1 VPIDA
6 AHGSGVFWSS
16 MRALKCLA
24 VAVVVVL
31 VACKGK
37 SPSPWASSG
46 SAAPTVSAKEAAA
59 APAPVAE
66 DKGSAVA
73 EPAPA
78 AKTYDGPTFT
88 ITSTLPGPDTK
99 TKDIDTDSGKT
110 TMTMYEFAD
119 PSDDDTMQMV
129 ESNEVGVK
137 VTGATVER
145 VLEGSMSGMT
155 DNLKAIIDDKKTVKV
170 GDDSMLDFSSHFSA
184 EGTDYFFRGRVAFKG
199 GQLYQVAAMGKG
211 TKASASAETFVTSF
225 RLK

>member
-1 VPIDA
+1 
-6 AHGSGVFWSS
+6 
-16 MRALKCLA
+16 MRALKRLA

-37 SPSPWASSG
+37 SQNPWASPG

-59 APAPVAE
+59 APGSAATPVAD

-73 EPAPA
+73 EAAPA
-78 AKTYDGPTFT
+78 GKTYDGPTFT

-129 ESNEVGVK
+129 ESNAVGVK
-137 VTGATVER
+137 VTGAAVEK

-170 GDDSMLDFSSHFSA
+170 GDESMLDFSSHFSD
-184 EGTDYFFRGRVAFKG
+184 GTTDYFFRGRVAFKD

-211 TKASASAETFVTSF
+211 TKATASAETFVTSF

>member
-1 VPIDA
+1 
-6 AHGSGVFWSS
+6 
-16 MRALKCLA
+16 MRARQGWT
-24 VAVVVVL
+24 VALVVVL
-31 VACKGK
+31 AACKGK
-37 SPSPWASSG
+37 SQNPWAGPG
-46 SAAPTVSAKEAAA
+46 SAAPTVSAKDTVA
-59 APAPVAE
+59 AP
-66 DKGSAVA
+66 GSAAA

-78 AKTYDGPTFT
+78 GKTYDGPTFT
-88 ITSTLPGPDTK
+88 ITSTLPGPETK

-119 PSDDDTMQMV
+119 PSDGDTMQMV
-129 ESNEVGVK
+129 ESNAVGVE
-137 VTGATVER
+137 VSADAVEK

-170 GDDSMLDFSSHFSA
+170 GADSMLDFSSHFSA
-184 EGTDYFFRGRVAFKG
+184 DGTDYFFRGRVAFKG